1 VNFHGGKI
9 LVSEALMMCRLRSG
23 IVSIRVLT
31 TCICGCLSSGFLGL
45 GGFPYFLSFLLGFP
59 RVNSTG
65 VMSVSSNE
73 STGEMFAWN
82 TSTVSFDCPNF
93 RSSAGSPL
101 VFSDRIHVSSVSW

>member
-1 VNFHGGKI
+1 M
-9 LVSEALMMCRLRSG
+9 SSCRLWWG

-31 TCICGCLSSGFLGL
+31 TCMCGCLSSGFLGL

-65 VMSVSSNE
+65 VISVSSNE
-73 STGEMFAWN
+73 STGEMLAWN

-101 VFSDRIHVSSVSW
+101 VFSDNMHVSRISW

>member
-1 VNFHGGKI
+1 
-9 LVSEALMMCRLRSG
+9 M
-23 IVSIRVLT
+23 
-31 TCICGCLSSGFLGL
+31 CGCLSSGFLGL
-45 GGFPYFLSFLLGFP
+45 VGSPYFLSFLLGFP

-65 VMSVSSNE
+65 VISVSSNE

-101 VFSDRIHVSSVSW
+101 VFF